1 MRHKKYTE
9 LKTTSVLRVN
19 FNSAKNVVRRLL
31 SGKSV
36 KHHPKNNSHEE

>member
-1 MRHKKYTE
+1 MKHQKNAE
-9 LKTTSVLRVN
+9 LKTEPVSGAN
-19 FNSAKNVVRRLL
+19 FNSAKNAVRRLL